1 MSTEEATGRDELIIP
16 GLESVLGLQLPPAL
30 AFEHPGV
37 THTLTVTDA
46 QPVRDRDFDSG
57 ELLSWP
63 SGDAKMVLVLIG
75 VEENGAPASYWVRG
89 RRANDARRAAS
100 SSMACGVTRPHR
112 TASRCGRSSST
123 TPRPPSVRTCWPA
136 SGANP
141 DMDSSTDL
149 IPCRPAASRASATTC
164 SDVVGATNQV
174 TSITWA
180 TPSNTTATA
189 GLDVNLA
196 RVRLASA
203 PAARRRA
210 TSRPASRSV
219 RSRSASPSSWSCP

>member
-75 VEENGAPASYWVRG
+75 TAEDGLPASYWVRG
-89 RRANDARRAAS
+89 KRANDARRQAYTAAG
-100 SSMACGVTRPHR
+100 AKGIAVGDVLTITR
-112 TASRCGRSSST
+112 TADIEI
-123 TPRPPSVRTCWPA
+123 PPDKPKGKSVFANGWDMSVVPA
-136 SGANP
+136 G
-141 DMDSSTDL
+141 
-149 IPCRPAASRASATTC
+149 
-164 SDVVGATNQV
+164 VVKA
-174 TSITWA
+174 
-180 TPSNTTATA
+180 
-189 GLDVNLA
+189 D
-196 RVRLASA
+196 
-203 PAARRRA
+203 
-210 TSRPASRSV
+210 
-219 RSRSASPSSWSCP
+219 